1 MAKTVKKAAGRR
13 RRDRRVVERGQA
25 HIQSTFNNTI
35 VTIKSCRTWPSSYTV
50 NF

>member
-13 RRDRRVVERGQA
+13 RRDRRVVER
-25 HIQSTFNNTI
+25 T
-35 VTIKSCRTWPSSYTV
+35 SSYTV